1 MKVLLRPL
9 GVLLAASAALFAIGG
24 PTTTHEHEKETATLA
39 PKSYQKWTINLPKE
53 TFSAIASE
61 IPIAHAGGSGFHAE
75 IDGTALAVD
84 TNADGKLDTKAKGA
98 KAYLILQGKNASGHD
113 FTYAVRMVN
122 EGGWKY
128 ASSTVMAGRVK
139 GVDVRLID
147 QDNNGRFDD
156 FGKDAMIVGN
166 GDAASYLSRVVNLG
180 GSLYSIEVSADGAQV
195 TATPYEGDAG
205 TLNLR
210 DGFTTQGTLGSAV
223 VNSTSGDYSF
233 NLADA
238 KQGMLVPAGEYAIE
252 YGTVTSGAE
261 TVRIRPG
268 KMKPLAVTKDATA
281 APKWGG
287 PIKAEFTYTHENGVL
302 TIKPENL
309 FFFGQAGEQYY
320 DWKPDGQPPTFVV
333 KDAKT
338 GQELLKARFGGC

>member
-1 MKVLLRPL
+1 MKVCLGSL
-9 GVLLAASAALFAIGG
+9 GVLGVASAVLFAIGG
-24 PTTTHEHEKETATLA
+24 PTTHENEKETAMLS
-39 PKSYQKWTINLPKE
+39 PKSYPKWTINLPKE
-53 TFSAIASE
+53 TYSAVASE
-61 IPIAHAGGSGFHAE
+61 FPIAHSGGSGFHAE

-98 KAYLILQGKNASGHD
+98 KAYLVLKGKSTLGRD
-113 FTYAVRMVN
+113 FSYAVRMVN
-122 EGGWKY
+122 EGGWKF

-156 FGKDAMIVGN
+156 FGKDAMVIGD
-166 GDAASYLSRVVNLG
+166 GDAASYLSKVVNLG

-195 TATPYEGDAG
+195 TASPYAGDAG
-205 TLNLR
+205 TLNLLES
-210 DGFTTQGTLGSAV
+210 FTAQGKLESAV
-223 VNSTSGDYSF
+223 VNSTDGEFSF

-238 KQGMLVPAGEYAIE
+238 KQGMLVPTGEYAIE
-252 YGTVTSGAE
+252 YGTVTAGAE
-261 TVRIRPG
+261 IVRIRPG
-268 KMKPLAVTKDATA
+268 KMKPLSVKKDATI

-287 PIKAEFTYTHENGVL
+287 PIRAEFTYTHENGVL

-320 DWKPDGQPPTFVV
+320 DWKPDGQPPTFIV

-338 GQELLKARFGGC
+338 GQEILKARFGGC